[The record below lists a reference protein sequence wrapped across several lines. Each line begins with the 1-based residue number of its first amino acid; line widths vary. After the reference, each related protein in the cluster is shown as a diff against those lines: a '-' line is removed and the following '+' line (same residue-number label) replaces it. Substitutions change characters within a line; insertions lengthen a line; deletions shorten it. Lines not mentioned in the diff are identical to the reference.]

1 VWNEPN
7 YQVFWQPT
15 PNAAAYTALLKAAYT
30 AIKAAD
36 PDAVVV
42 AGGIAATP
50 DQGTKMVS
58 AVRFVSEMYQAG
70 AAGYFDAL
78 SFHPYHYY
86 VKFSQGGGMPSSPL
100 TMVNA
105 IHDLMVANGDGN
117 KKIWATE
124 YGEPSSLGGDAVQAA
139 YIDDFL
145 RAWRNLDYAG
155 PTYLHTIRDWNT
167 LDPIAASFGIYNLNW
182 TPKKAVSTIEAIID
196 ENKAFLAGGGGIE
209 L

>member
-7 YQVFWQPT
+7 YYVFWQPT
-15 PNAAAYTALLKAAYT
+15 PDAAAYTEILKAAYA

-50 DQGTKMVS
+50 DNGTQMVD
-58 AVRFVSEMYQAG
+58 AVRYVTEMYEAG

-105 IHDLMVANGDGN
+105 IHDVMLANGDGN

-139 YIDDFL
+139 YIGDFL
-145 RAWRNLDYAG
+145 RTWRDLDYAG
-155 PTYLHTIRDWNT
+155 PAYIHTVRDYFS
-167 LDPIAASFGIYNLNW
+167 LDPIAASFGIYNQDW
-182 TPKKAVSTIEAIID
+182 TPKPAADVIEAVID
-196 ENKAFLAGGGGIE
+196 ENEAFLAGGGGVE